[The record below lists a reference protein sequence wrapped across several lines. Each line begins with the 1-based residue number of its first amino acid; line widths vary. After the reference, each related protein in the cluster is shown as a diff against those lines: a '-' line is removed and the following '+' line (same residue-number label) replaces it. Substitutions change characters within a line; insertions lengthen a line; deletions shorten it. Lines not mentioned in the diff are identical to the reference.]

1 MLIFQMARLLMLW
14 KRYQDNWGENI
25 RKFLIEIQILLAT
38 GKELSNDIGNYD
50 VRNYQRYIRYCSC
63 GQDAQY
69 EIEIMISKTIKNYIR
84 NHDIAAA
91 GKIIPVQTSLSIHL
105 RDLDASSLRHIL
117 STSPTPLSCFSL
129 EYHFALKCIKHYL
142 ILSRVLQLS
151 RATSVPEQVTG
162 VEMCFVVVYRCW
174 FK

>member
-1 MLIFQMARLLMLW
+1 MARLLMLW

-69 EIEIMISKTIKNYIR
+69 EIGIMISKMIRNYIR
-84 NHDIAAA
+84 NYD
-91 GKIIPVQTSLSIHL
+91 
-105 RDLDASSLRHIL
+105 
-117 STSPTPLSCFSL
+117 
-129 EYHFALKCIKHYL
+129 
-142 ILSRVLQLS
+142 
-151 RATSVPEQVTG
+151 
-162 VEMCFVVVYRCW
+162 
-174 FK
+174 FKND